1 MYPLISPMIKI
12 IDHNFNLHS
21 WKIPDQVSE
30 MKVTRSANLS
40 WVDSGLSC
48 DTFNVIHITNGSQ
61 LSEQEFFD
69 ALNHFRNRN
78 FSFCIWINDENLS
91 DRVNLLFKKALV
103 AQQNIEPGM
112 VLDLEKY
119 ELIKDH
125 RHENIGIAGTSKA
138 VQDFAEVIAYNWT
151 PPDEN
156 IRKYF
161 TLTVDKYLDK
171 SNEIFLAIYY
181 HENRPVSVIEMF
193 SSGKDTAGLYSL
205 ATLSSFRGQGL
216 GSSLI
221 TFALNE
227 LKTRGYKNVILQA
240 SEDGI
245 RIYEKLGFR
254 TLTKYYEFS

>member
-1 MYPLISPMIKI
+1 
-12 IDHNFNLHS
+12 
-21 WKIPDQVSE
+21 
-30 MKVTRSANLS
+30 MKVTRSENLS

-61 LSEQEFFD
+61 LSEREFFD
-69 ALNHFRNRN
+69 ALNYFRNKN
-78 FSFCIWINDENLS
+78 FSFCIWISEENLS
-91 DRVNLLFKKALV
+91 DTVNVLLEKARVT
-103 AQQNIEPGM
+103 QQNTEPGM
-112 VLDLEKY
+112 ILALDKY

-125 RHENIGIAGTSKA
+125 RHENIRIAETSKA
-138 VQDFAEVIAYNWT
+138 LRDFAEVIACNWT

-161 TLTVDKYLDK
+161 THTVDNYLDK

-181 HENRPVSVIEMF
+181 HENKPVSVIEMF
-193 SSGKDTAGLYSL
+193 SSAKDTAGLYSL

-216 GSSLI
+216 GSSLM